1 MELLAEILFDVYA
14 ALMLPVIPEKAMS
27 KKYVIL
33 SKVIAAILLSFA
45 QIITGIVL
53 FKKHH

>member
-33 SKVIAAILLSFA
+33 SKVIAV
-45 QIITGIVL
+45 IVL
-53 FKKHH
+53 CMVFALAFFALF